1 MESWVRADLCKR
13 PERAVAQSS
22 DGPIVRI
29 AQLEIDPEA
38 VESYKAL
45 LCEEID
51 ASVRFEPG
59 VLFLYAMSI
68 KGSPNKVR
76 VVEGYADQASYDA
89 HLTTP
94 HFLSYKT
101 RTAGM
106 VRSLELI
113 ETDPIMLKAKGD
125 RTSN

>member
-1 MESWVRADLCKR
+1 M
-13 PERAVAQSS
+13 AQSS

-29 AQLEIDPEA
+29 AELEIDPEA

-51 ASVRFEPG
+51 ASVRVEPG

-106 VRSLELI
+106 VKSLELI
-113 ETDPIMLKAKGD
+113 ETDPIMLRAKGD
-125 RTSN
+125 QTSN